1 MKKSRGKKKI
11 SYMQMR
17 AVELWL
23 RHGRKSKAEALRGAG
38 YSEAVA
44 NQPHKVFETRAV
56 IEELEKRGLGT
67 RGIENNKKSGERT
80 APVFFDEPSPAV
92 ISATDFFNSVM
103 QASEEDIERLQARM
117 DETPDRTVFT
127 SHNPPRKEFVP
138 TFYAPIENDTGSFG
152 AKYPPSYSPLPNHSS
167 M

>member
-1 MKKSRGKKKI
+1 MNEDGKRRKL
-11 SYMQMR
+11 SYLQLR
-17 AVELWL
+17 AIELWL
-23 RHGRKSKAEALRGAG
+23 RRGRKSKAQALRGAG

-80 APVFFDEPSPAV
+80 ATVFFDVPAPRV
-92 ISATDFFNSVM
+92 ISATDFYNAVM
-103 QASEEDIERLQARM
+103 RASKEDIARLQARM
-117 DETPDRTVFT
+117 EEIPDRPVST
-127 SHNPPRKEFVP
+127 SRNTARKEFVP
-138 TFYAPIENDTGSFG
+138 QFYVPSENDTDSFG
-152 AKYPPSYSPLPNHSS
+152 AKFSPSYSRLPNQSS